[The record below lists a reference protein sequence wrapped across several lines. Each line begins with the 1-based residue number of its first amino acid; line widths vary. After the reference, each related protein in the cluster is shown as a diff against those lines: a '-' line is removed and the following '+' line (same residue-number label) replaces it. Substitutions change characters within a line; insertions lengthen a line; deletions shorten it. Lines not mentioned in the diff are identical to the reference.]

1 MADKLHFRGGARIGW
16 VSMSWPL
23 SSLTI
28 TKDQI
33 TVSNLTFRPDQ
44 VISFKQR
51 GSIPVL
57 GWGIQIIHNRADY
70 PNTVVFASFR
80 SPKSILRQI
89 EEMGFHPCAPAST
102 SLAGRGIAFRWQAI
116 LVLAAIWNLLFFLD
130 WAFSKTQESHYEPGR
145 FAFLALLTL
154 FLLSVNLWWSKPLQ
168 ILILKPGRSVTEV
181 GAFLLL
187 LAAVSGGML
196 IVLCLTF
203 IFG

>member
-1 MADKLHFRGGARIGW
+1 MSDKLHFRGGARIGW

-23 SSLTI
+23 SSLTV
-28 TKDQI
+28 TSDQI
-33 TVSNLTFRPDQ
+33 TVSNLTFKPDQ
-44 VISFKQR
+44 VISIKQR
-51 GSIPVL
+51 GYIPVL

-80 SPKSILRQI
+80 SPKSIIRQI
-89 EEMGFHPCAPAST
+89 EEIGFHPCAPPAT

-130 WAFSKTQESHYEPGR
+130 WAFGKTHKGLHGPGR
-145 FAFLALLTL
+145 FSFLALLIL
-154 FLLSVNLWWSKPLQ
+154 FLLSVNLWWSKVLQ

-196 IVLCLTF
+196 IAFCFLF
-203 IFG
+203 IYS